1 MNGRAAWIAVPV
13 AIIAAL
19 FVGVLAASDP
29 GGGRSG
35 SNLVGELAPELV
47 AVDSTGASY
56 DLDQLRGRWVV
67 VNFFATWCA
76 PCVQEHP
83 ELVAFVEASDPA
95 EVAVVSIA
103 FNDTPDNVAEFFA
116 DNGGDWPVLL
126 EESLAIDWAVAQVPE
141 SFIVAPNGRIVAHVT
156 GGVRAEDLQQA
167 ITDLGGGAA

>member
-1 MNGRAAWIAVPV
+1 MNQRALWVAIPV
-13 AIIAAL
+13 GIIAAL

-29 GGGRSG
+29 GAGRSG
-35 SNLVGELAPELV
+35 SNLVGDLAPQMV
-47 AVDSTGASY
+47 AVDASGEPF

-83 ELVAFVEASDPA
+83 QLVAFVDQADPA

-103 FNDTPDNVAEFFA
+103 FNDTPDNVASFFA

-141 SFIVAPNGRIVAHVT
+141 SFIVAPNGRVAAHVT
-156 GGVRAEDLQQA
+156 GGVEAEELERAIVE
-167 ITDLGGGAA
+167 LGGGAA